1 MQLVLKIGFIL
12 LLPVLGFAQIN
23 ADFEASQTTGC
34 GALQVVFID
43 KSVSPASPIVAWSW
57 DLSGLTSDKQNPGR
71 IFDKPGSYKICL
83 TVTNAAGE
91 KHTTCKDSYIN
102 IYQKPEPNFFIDK
115 EKGCVP
121 LGVNF
126 TDLSTSPNGNIV
138 EWTWDIGGSA
148 NVLKTT
154 EPGASVSSIYSF
166 AGLYSMSLTIKDD
179 KGCEATISKKDLLTI
194 FAVPDP
200 ALKKTFLE
208 SCELPWRVKMENL
221 NADPAAN
228 YQWDLGNGQMY
239 NGLTPPVAIF
249 NTKGSYDLTLII
261 KKGECTDT
269 LVLDDYVNTNPKK
282 EIITDKN
289 DYCIGEN
296 ILFKDGSELG
306 ADSVLWV
313 FGDGNTSGNLNPFHN
328 YAQSGCFT
336 VKLYRWR
343 GNCRD
348 TVEKNCVN
356 VLKAPEPQI
365 VIDNQFS
372 CTVPVNINVNGQSP
386 GKYQWQLTGNNI
398 DLTETQNPTSF
409 TIQKFG
415 TYQLVVDY
423 VDGNGCVVQLNKD
436 IEIKKFE
443 ANLPFQFVGGCVP
456 FTVSLGDSVITEIPI
471 VQYKWEVGN
480 PVIFT
485 SSQKNPSFNLNAVG
499 RHDVKLIVTNAIGC
513 RDTVIR
519 EEYVQGGTLP
529 TVDFIVAPIEECLNV
544 ERSFTQNC
552 SSNANYFVWN
562 FGDMNSGTGADVQ
575 HIYGKPGQYDVT
587 LTAYHNGCPVTK
599 RIDDLITVLD
609 PVSKYEI
616 IYQCDDPNT
625 VILNNLSL
633 GADSLY
639 WVVGD
644 INKRDTIRDSLLTSF
659 TFPGKGLY
667 TIQIYSK
674 NFTTGCIHERTDTIQ
689 ITELKALYEPD
700 TLRGC
705 VPLSIQFDNQSTDAV
720 YSSFRFSE
728 TDTLTAPEYTFK
740 NSGLQELPWLYVK
753 DVHDCL
759 DSFQY
764 ADKAM
769 VNAIE
774 PKIIYPKIA
783 CVPQDIL
790 LTHESKDSFAQITN
804 LVWQISNDTFTN
816 TDSVKIYIDKAEYFD
831 VFLKLTDDWGCTDS
845 VYLND
850 AIQGLLLETG
860 FASDTL
866 GCTNQEVLFVPQGN
880 NDNTSGYKWTFGDG
894 GESLA
899 GISRHRYDN
908 EGIYDVCLTL
918 YDIRGCENTHCETAW
933 IDVKNPIAA
942 FSGDPLFETCPPLLT
957 RFSNAS
963 TNAIAYQWDF
973 GDGSGVSFVSDPSHI
988 YFEPDTFDVTLIAIR
1003 SNVCQDTI
1011 TFKDYVMVLGP
1022 RGNFDYVIENDCT
1035 PLRVKFTAN
1044 SDDYYRYYWDY
1055 GNGIID
1061 SSLLLQISDEKTIEY
1076 LNPGIYSPKLII
1088 SDNAGCKRNFTNND
1102 IVVNSID
1109 LKVNPVADPLCG
1121 LPSKVSI
1128 NNLSTTSSP
1137 ATYYE
1142 WNLFANGNTLQLS
1155 GNLIEPVFNAYGVYQ
1170 LTLTAHTDNC
1180 SDTLVI
1186 DSFAGIYPKPEPKFL
1201 WDAASCQYNAVQFQN
1216 NSTLLSGTIVSNEW
1230 EIEQNIFTDS
1240 APSYVFEKSG
1250 IHPVRLTAISEKGC
1264 FASLVQNIDILPNN
1278 RINAGPDTTI
1288 CLGDSALLH
1297 ITLINNVLT
1306 GSNQWQDNSGP
1317 LCQGCLI
1324 TKVFPADT
1332 TLYISR
1338 YTASNGCTAE
1348 DSTLVRVAPVFA
1360 PEVDMISDTTLCKG
1374 IAAELSVINHNPDY
1388 IYVWKGVN
1396 VENCTDSCQV
1406 VTITPETSGYYTA
1419 TAYNF
1424 YGCSGKDSL
1433 YVEVEA
1439 MIPDFLIQQ
1448 KFICQDSSTLLYAQ
1462 GVKTTQW
1469 LQGSTELCLGCDT
1482 LVVTPKTQTI
1492 YTVKVESANGCP
1504 YEDRVTVNLIPQN
1517 SINAGPDLQ
1526 ICLGENVKLQGS
1538 GIGTAEWTF
1547 QQSVVG
1553 NAINSQIS
1561 PQATGFYTLECTI
1574 DECSLQDSLFIDVIT
1589 KAEIEAMGDTI
1600 CPGETVI
1607 LSADGLAFEYSWVYD
1622 GHRIAK
1628 GKQIEILP
1636 DSSSYI
1642 QVIGNR
1648 TTCIPDTETVFVYVH
1663 PRIEYTLKEKEYDLY
1678 FNSKVVVKADVSTSN
1693 NNYSYEW
1700 TPTDG
1705 LNCST
1710 CPEPIIKEI
1719 EESINYTVIATDQ
1732 KTGCTSEQ
1740 QLLINLF
1747 TKCSDEG
1754 YYIPNILYSNGNE
1767 NNKMFFTKSANPEE
1781 FRSIVIRDRWG
1792 NIVYQTENIDAIWD
1806 ASLNGRPL
1814 ESGVYTYVVKAYCPE
1829 NEEDFYFTGD
1839 LTVLR

>member
-12 LLPVLGFAQIN
+12 LFPILGFAQIN
-23 ADFEASQTTGC
+23 ADFDASHTTGC

-43 KSVSPASPIVAWSW
+43 KSVSPASPIVSWSW

-91 KHTTCKDSYIN
+91 KHTTCKDNYIK

-154 EPGASVSSIYSF
+154 EAGVSVSSVYSF

-208 SCELPWRVKMENL
+208 SCELPWRVQMENL

-228 YQWDLGNGQMY
+228 YQWDLGNGQTY
-239 NGLTPPVAIF
+239 NGLTPPVALF
-249 NTKGSYDLTLII
+249 NTKGSYDLTLVI

-269 LVLDDYVNTNPKK
+269 LFLDDYVNTNPKK
-282 EIITDKN
+282 EIVVEKN

-296 ILFKDGSELG
+296 IIFKDGSELG

-313 FGDGNTSGNLNPFHN
+313 FGDGNISKNLNPFHS
-328 YAQSGCFT
+328 YSLSGCFT
-336 VKLYRWR
+336 VKLFRWR
-343 GNCRD
+343 GACKD

-356 VLKAPEPQI
+356 ILKAPDPQI
-365 VIDNQFS
+365 KIDNQQA
-372 CTVPVNINVNGQSP
+372 CTVPVNITVNGQSP
-386 GKYQWQLTGNNI
+386 GSYQWQLLGDNI
-398 DLTETQNPTSF
+398 AIDETQNPTSF

-415 TYQLVVDY
+415 TYVLKVDY
-423 VDGNGCVVQLNKD
+423 VDNNGCVVQVDKE

-471 VQYKWEVGN
+471 TQYRWEVGN
-480 PVIFT
+480 PVIFS

-499 RHDVKLIVTNAIGC
+499 RHDVKLIVTNAFGC

-519 EEYVQGGTLP
+519 EEYVQGGTPP

-544 ERSFTQNC
+544 ERTFAQNC
-552 SSNANYFVWN
+552 SANANYFVWN
-562 FGDMNSGTGADVQ
+562 FGDMNSGTGGNVQ
-575 HIYGKPGQYDVT
+575 HLYGKPGQYDVI
-587 LTAYHNGCPVTK
+587 LTAYHNGCPASK

-616 IYQCDDPNT
+616 IHQCDDPNT
-625 VILNNLSL
+625 VLLNNLSL

-659 TFPGKGLY
+659 TFPGRGLY
-667 TIQIYSK
+667 TIHIYSE

-689 ITELKALYEPD
+689 ITQPEAYYKPD

-705 VPLSIQFDNQSTDAV
+705 APLEINFENQSIDAV
-720 YSSFRFSE
+720 YSSFRFSA
-728 TDTLTAPEYTFK
+728 TDTLTSSRYLFK
-740 NSGLQELPWLYVK
+740 TSGLQTLPWLYIK
-753 DVHDCL
+753 DVHDCI

-764 ADKAM
+764 ADQAM

-783 CVPQDIL
+783 CVPQDIF
-790 LTHESKDSFAQITN
+790 LTHESTDSFAQITN
-804 LVWQISNDTFTN
+804 LVWRISNDTFVD
-816 TDSVKIYIDKAEYFD
+816 TDSVNVYIDKAEYFD

-860 FASDTL
+860 FTSDTL

-880 NDNTSGYKWTFGDG
+880 NDNTSAYKWTFGDG
-894 GESLA
+894 AESTT
-899 GISRHRYDN
+899 GIARHRYAN
-908 EGIYDVCLTL
+908 EGVFDVCLTL
-918 YDIRGCENTHCETAW
+918 YDIRGCENTHCEPAW
-933 IDVKNPIAA
+933 IDVKNPVAG

-957 RFSNAS
+957 RFANAS
-963 TNAIAYQWDF
+963 VNAIAYQWDF

-1003 SNVCQDTI
+1003 SNVCKDTI
-1011 TFKDYVMVLGP
+1011 TFKDYVTVLGP
-1022 RGNFDYVIENDCT
+1022 RGNFDFVIENDCT
-1035 PLRVKFTAN
+1035 PLRVKFSAN
-1044 SDDYYRYYWDY
+1044 SDDYYRYYWDF

-1061 SSLLLQISDEKTIEY
+1061 SSLLLQISDEKTVEY
-1076 LNPGIYSPKLII
+1076 LSPGTYAPKLII
-1088 SDNAGCKRNFTNND
+1088 SDNAGCKRNFTDDD
-1102 IVVNSID
+1102 IVVNNIN
-1109 LKVNPVADPLCG
+1109 LKVDPVNDPLCG
-1121 LPSKVSI
+1121 LPSKVTI
-1128 NNLSTTSSP
+1128 NNQSTSSSP

-1142 WNLFANGNTLQLS
+1142 WNLQNNGSSIQLS
-1155 GNLIEPVFNAYGVYQ
+1155 GAAVEPVFNSYGIYQ
-1170 LTLTAHTDNC
+1170 LTLTARTDNC
-1180 SDTLVI
+1180 ADTLVI
-1186 DSFAGIYPKPEPKFL
+1186 DSFAGVFPKPVPQFI
-1201 WDAASCQYNAVQFQN
+1201 WDSAPCQYNAVQFSN
-1216 NSTLLSGTIVSNEW
+1216 NSTLLSGSIVSNEW
-1230 EIEQNIFTDS
+1230 EIEQNKIDEA

-1250 IHPVRLTAISEKGC
+1250 IHTVRLTTTSEKGC
-1264 FASLVQNIDILPNN
+1264 NATLLQSIEILPNN
-1278 RINAGPDTTI
+1278 KIVAGPDTTI
-1288 CLGDSALLH
+1288 CMGDSAQLHVTLLQ
-1297 ITLINNVLT
+1297 NVLS
-1306 GSNQWQDNSGP
+1306 GNNQWLDATGP
-1317 LCQGCLI
+1317 VCQGCQQA
-1324 TKVFPADT
+1324 KVFPGDT
-1332 TLYISR
+1332 TLYITV
-1338 YTASNGCTAE
+1338 YTASNGCIAK
-1348 DSTLVRVAPVFA
+1348 DSTLVNVAPVFA
-1360 PEVDMISDTTLCKG
+1360 PEVDMITDTILCKG
-1374 IAAELSVINHNPDY
+1374 IKAELSVINHNPAY
-1388 IYVWKGVN
+1388 VYVWKGIN
-1396 VENCTDSCQV
+1396 IADCGDSCQQV
-1406 VTITPETSGYYTA
+1406 VITPENSGFYTA
-1419 TAYNF
+1419 TAFNQ

-1433 YVEVEA
+1433 YVEVES
-1439 MIPDFLIQQ
+1439 MIPDFLVQQ
-1448 KFICQDSSTLLYAQ
+1448 KFICQDSSTLLFAQ

-1469 LQGSTELCLGCDT
+1469 LLGNTELCMGCDT
-1482 LVVTPKTQTI
+1482 LVVTPKTQTV
-1492 YTVKVESANGCP
+1492 YTVRVESANGCP

-1517 SINAGPDLQ
+1517 SIDAGKDIQ

-1538 GIGTAEWTF
+1538 GIGSAEWTY
-1547 QQSVVG
+1547 QQNVIG
-1553 NAINSQIS
+1553 TALNSTIAPTAS
-1561 PQATGFYTLECTI
+1561 GYYALECTI
-1574 DECSLQDSLFIDVIT
+1574 DECSLNDSLFIDVIT
-1589 KAEIEAMGDTI
+1589 KAEIAASGDTI
-1600 CPGETVI
+1600 CPGETVL
-1607 LSADGLAFEYSWVYD
+1607 LSSDGLAYEYSWVYND
-1622 GHRIAK
+1622 RRIGK

-1636 DSSSYI
+1636 DSSIFI

-1663 PRIEYTLKEKEYDLY
+1663 PRIEYSLKEKGYDLY
-1678 FNSKVVVKADVSTSN
+1678 FNSKVVVKADVSTNDFYTYQWSP
-1693 NNYSYEW
+1693 SF
-1700 TPTDG
+1700 G
-1705 LNCST
+1705 MNCSD
-1710 CPEPIIKEI
+1710 CPEPIIREI
-1719 EESINYTVIATDQ
+1719 EESTNYTVVATDQ
-1732 KTGCTSEQ
+1732 NTGCTLEQ
-1740 QLLINLF
+1740 QLLINLY

-1792 NIVYQTENIDAIWD
+1792 NIVYQTDNIDAIWD
-1806 ASLNGRPL
+1806 ANLNGRPL

-1829 NEEDFYFTGD
+1829 NEEEFYFTGD